1 MRGLPWLVPLLLTAT
16 LAGQDR
22 LDGTVLDLPGGPCT
36 SALTIGAHGGTI
48 HASAPAVLQA
58 AITFEAGQ
66 AGGLAV
72 TAVARALRASKDD
85 DWRVGQTVAGHRHD
99 ASIALPSAALG
110 SAAERSSWGI
120 GGSDVVW
127 ENVSL
132 QWDGMLRVPED
143 GVELAITSRGG
154 SRLWLDL
161 DGDSAI
167 SAGEWGEDGW
177 AGGRGSNGPVIVHK
191 AVHAGTHAMR
201 LQYVQEGRSRGV
213 SLSWRLPG
221 RSWEPV
227 PPAGFP
233 AATRL
238 GMAGPLTIS
247 AAVAGHGLLQL
258 GSGVRLAVAPKVDD
272 LDIAGEVALDGN
284 LDLSGVRVRIAAGAR
299 LALAGHDLVVTAISG
314 SGAIALDG
322 GTLDLPAG
330 DQAHGLAL
338 EGQGMVR
345 IAAGGSA
352 NVHAIGPAAQV
363 SAGAVRAV
371 GRSMMRIALRGP
383 LTTVVPLIE
392 GSSGPLALAVTIDV
406 PADVPRG
413 LGLGAWRADRQGR
426 WFQRLLP
433 DRLPPGRHEL
443 LIDLS
448 DDAPLVAEGNRA
460 RWSAEAAADADH
472 AGIFLYELVPSHA
485 IIGIDASVRPALARP
500 GTGTGTGTSPGN
512 QLVDFASTASP
523 APTGRRWSLSVRPEP
538 YPGDPYD
545 PDCFAL
551 DLDVTAPD
559 GTTTRYAGF
568 HDEPVL
574 AVDRGDR
581 EETVATGAARFE
593 VRFRP
598 RQPGVHHLRLT
609 AHWAGQPPL
618 VMELPEVVASG
629 PVWDDIARV
638 DAQDPRFF
646 SAGGRFVWPAG
657 CSLNSTYDT
666 RSHGALGTKLT
677 PDRGSFT
684 RSDFLER
691 LAAGGATGCEV
702 WLSPWNLGL
711 EWCPDWPGFRGA
723 GRYHPGHA
731 AAFDRLLDRAEQLH
745 MRINV
750 SLFNHGMARD
760 GGGAEDDWCHHPY
773 AVDTGG
779 WLEAPVGLF
788 NDARAFAY
796 QRRLFRYLAARYGD
810 SPALLGWK
818 LWAEVN
824 LAHAPLDAVIDWHAR
839 ASAALTAADPWKHP
853 ITSHWCGDWDS
864 TERRTAALPGICYL
878 TIDAYKGDATSIADL
893 LCASTHDP
901 LRPQLGL
908 ASLGKPVL
916 VTEYGGSTGGTSRPR
931 MMVEH
936 AIGPWAG
943 LVSGHAGA
951 PMLWWFEWIDQEDRF
966 GVYGAVN
973 RFIAGEDLRGSDAHC
988 AAPAASGPTELWC
1001 RAWSRP
1007 GRMLGYLLDQAW
1019 GLGKGERELDG
1030 VTIGIAATARPGPMV
1045 VEWWDADRGVLIDR
1059 VDLVHAGGTLE
1070 LHAPPFRRHLAFK
1083 LMRQDGG
1090 AGL

>member
-1 MRGLPWLVPLLLTAT
+1 MRGPHWLVPLLLTAA
-16 LAGQDR
+16 LAGEDR

-48 HASAPAVLQA
+48 HAAGPAVVQA
-58 AITFEAGQ
+58 PISFESGQ

-72 TAVARALRASKDD
+72 TVVARALRASKED
-85 DWRVGQTVAGHRHD
+85 DWRIGQTVAGRRHD
-99 ASIALPSAALG
+99 ASVAVPSAALG
-110 SAAERSSWGI
+110 SPAERSAWGI
-120 GGSDVVW
+120 GGSDAAW

-132 QWDGMLRVPED
+132 QWDGMLRVSED
-143 GVELAITSRGG
+143 GVDLAIASRAAG
-154 SRLWLDL
+154 RLWLDL
-161 DGDSAI
+161 DGDGRI
-167 SAGEWGEDGW
+167 GAGEWGDSGW
-177 AGGRGSNGPVIVHK
+177 SGGRGANGPVIVHK
-191 AVHAGTHAMR
+191 AVHSGTYALR
-201 LQYVQEGRSRGV
+201 LQYVQEGRSRGLGLV
-213 SLSWRLPG
+213 WRLPG
-221 RSWEPV
+221 HSWEPV

-233 AATRL
+233 ASTRL
-238 GMAGPLTIS
+238 AMAGPITI
-247 AAVAGHGLLQL
+247 AAPVTGHGLLQL
-258 GSGVRLAVAPKVDD
+258 GDGVRLAVAPLVDD
-272 LDIAGEVALDGN
+272 LEVVGAVGLDAS
-284 LDLSGVRVRIAAGAR
+284 LDLAGVRLRIAANGR
-299 LALAGHDLVVTAISG
+299 LDLAGHDLVVTAIGG
-314 SGAIALDG
+314 SGAIDLSG
-322 GTLDLPAG
+322 GTLGLPAG
-330 DQAHGLAL
+330 DQAHGLELA
-338 EGQGMVR
+338 GRGTVR
-345 IAAGGSA
+345 IAGGGSA
-352 NVHAIGPAAQV
+352 CVHAIGAEAQV
-363 SAGAVRAV
+363 GAGSVRAV
-371 GRSMMRIALRGP
+371 GRSMMRIALRAP
-383 LTTVVPLIE
+383 LTTVVPLSD
-392 GSSGPLALAVTIDV
+392 GASGPLTLALTIEV
-406 PADVPRG
+406 PEDVPRG

-433 DRLPPGRHEL
+433 DRLPPGRHQL
-443 LIDLS
+443 VIDLG

-460 RWSAEAAADADH
+460 RWSAESAADADH
-472 AGIFLYELVPSHA
+472 AGIFLYTLAPSHA
-485 IIGIDASVRPALARP
+485 MIGIDASIRPAPERPSASRLLA
-500 GTGTGTGTSPGN
+500 
-512 QLVDFASTASP
+512 DFACAGSP
-523 APTGRRWSLSVRPEP
+523 APTGGRWSLTVRPEP
-538 YPGDPYD
+538 YPSDPYD

-568 HDEPVL
+568 HDEPVM

-581 EETVATGAARFE
+581 EETVTTGAARFE

-598 RQPGVHHLRLT
+598 RHPGVHHLRLT
-609 AHWAGQPPL
+609 ALWAGQPPL
-618 VMELPEVVASG
+618 VMPLPDVVASG
-629 PVWDDIARV
+629 PEWDDIARV

-666 RSHGALGTKLT
+666 RSHGALGTMLT

-684 RSDFLER
+684 RGEFLER

-711 EWCPDWPGFRGA
+711 EWCPDWPGYRGA

-731 AAFDRLLDRAEQLH
+731 AAFDRLLERAEQLH

-760 GGGAEDDWCHHPY
+760 GSGLEDDWCHHPY

-864 TERRTAALPGICYL
+864 TERRTAALPGIGYL

-916 VTEYGGSTGGTSRPR
+916 VTEYGGSTGGTSRAR
-931 MMVEH
+931 MAVEH

-973 RFIAGEDLRGSDAHC
+973 RFIAGEDLRGREAHC
-988 AAPAASGPTELWC
+988 AAPAASGPGELWC

-1007 GRMLGYLLDQAW
+1007 GRLLGYLLDQAW
-1019 GLGKGERELDG
+1019 GMGRGEREVG
-1030 VTIGIAATARPGPMV
+1030 GAVITIAANAHPGAMA
-1045 VEWWDADRGVLIDR
+1045 VEWWDADRGVLIAR
-1059 VDLVHAGGTLE
+1059 VDLLHAGGTLE
-1070 LHAPPFRRHLAFK
+1070 LHPPPFHRHLAFK
-1083 LMRQDGG
+1083 LLRQGGGDG
-1090 AGL
+1090 L

>member
-1 MRGLPWLVPLLLTAT
+1 MSGHHWLVPLLLTAA

-22 LDGTVLDLPGGPCT
+22 LDGTVLDLAGGPCT
-36 SALTIGAHGGTI
+36 AALSIGAHGGTI
-48 HASAPAVLQA
+48 RAAAPAALQA
-58 AITFEAGQ
+58 PITFDAGLI
-66 AGGLAV
+66 GGLAV
-72 TAVARALRASKDD
+72 TAVARALRASQDD
-85 DWRVGQTVAGHRHD
+85 DWRVGQTVAGSRHD
-99 ASIALPSAALG
+99 AGIAFPGAALG
-110 SAAERSSWGI
+110 TPAERGAWGI
-120 GGSDVVW
+120 GGSDASW

-143 GVELAITSRGG
+143 GVDLAINARGAG
-154 SRLWLDL
+154 RLWLDL
-161 DGDSAI
+161 DGDHAVRPGS
-167 SAGEWGEDGW
+167 WGDNGW
-177 AGGRGSNGPVIVHK
+177 GGGRGANGPVIVHK
-191 AVHAGTHAMR
+191 AVHAGTYALR
-201 LQYVQEGRSRGV
+201 LQYIQEGRTRGL
-213 SLSWRLPG
+213 SLVWRLPG

-227 PPAGFP
+227 PPACFP
-233 AATRL
+233 ASARL
-238 GMAGPLTIS
+238 AMGGPLTIA
-247 AAVAGHGLLQL
+247 AAVSGHGLLQL
-258 GSGVRLAVAPKVDD
+258 GSGVRLAVAPQVDD
-272 LDIAGEVALDGN
+272 LEIAGEVALEAS
-284 LDLSGVRVRIAAGAR
+284 LDLSGVRVRIAAGGR
-299 LALAGHDLVVTAISG
+299 LLLAGHDLLAKAIGG
-314 SGAIALDG
+314 SGAIALGG

-338 EGQGMVR
+338 EGQGAVR
-345 IAAGGSA
+345 IAGGGSA
-352 NVHAIGPAAQV
+352 NVHAIGADVAVAAG
-363 SAGAVRAV
+363 SVRAV
-371 GRSMMRIALRGP
+371 GRSMMRIALRAP
-383 LTTVVPLIE
+383 LTTVVPLVD
-392 GSSGPLALAVTIDV
+392 GTSGPLVLALTIEV
-406 PADVPRG
+406 PEDVPRG

-443 LIDLS
+443 LIDLG

-460 RWSAEAAADADH
+460 RWSAESAADADH
-472 AGIFLYELVPSHA
+472 AGIFLYGLAPSHA
-485 IIGIDASVRPALARP
+485 MIGIDASIRPAPDRP
-500 GTGTGTGTSPGN
+500 AGSRA
-512 QLVDFASTASP
+512 LVDFTSDGAA
-523 APTGRRWSLSVRPEP
+523 APTGRRWSLAVRPEP

-568 HDEPVL
+568 HDEPVM

-581 EETVATGAARFE
+581 EETVTTGPARFE

-598 RQPGVHHLRLT
+598 RHPGVHHLRLT
-609 AHWAGQPPL
+609 ALWAGQPPL
-618 VMELPEVVASG
+618 VMTLPDLVASG
-629 PVWDDIARV
+629 AEWDDIARV

-731 AAFDRLLDRAEQLH
+731 AAFDRLLIRAEQLH

-760 GGGAEDDWCHHPY
+760 GSGAEDDWCHHPY

-788 NDARAFAY
+788 NDPRAFAY

-864 TERRTAALPGICYL
+864 TERRTAALPGIGYL
-878 TIDAYKGDATSIADL
+878 TIDAYKGDGTAIADL

-908 ASLGKPVL
+908 SGLGKPVL

-931 MMVEH
+931 MAVEH

-973 RFIAGEDLRGSDAHC
+973 RFIAGEDLRGTEAHC
-988 AAPAASGPTELWC
+988 AAPAASGAGELWC

-1019 GLGKGERELDG
+1019 GMGRGEREVSG
-1030 VTIGIAATARPGPMV
+1030 VTITIAADAHPGTMA
-1045 VEWWDADRGVLIDR
+1045 VEWWDADQGAPIGRTALT
-1059 VDLVHAGGTLE
+1059 HPGGTLE
-1070 LHAPPFRRHLAFK
+1070 LHPPAFRRHLAFK
-1083 LMRQDGG
+1083 LMRQGGGDGG
-1090 AGL
+1090 